1 MTDGSPFGAWPPRT
15 SNDFPRIGQLPPYVL
30 AQVNAEKRERIEAG
44 ADVIDLGMGNPDLAT
59 PPHIVEELV
68 SYVREGKH
76 HKYSA
81 SRGIYGLREGI
92 AEHYHGRYGVTLDP
106 EEEVVVTIGVK
117 EGIAHL
123 MLALLEPGDTVLVPS
138 PVYPIHKYSVL
149 FVGGQVRSIPLV
161 GDEEGMVAGEAL
173 LAAVEDAV
181 ASTWPR
187 PKALFLSFPHNPTTL
202 VADRGFLEAAVDV
215 CRRNRLLLIH
225 DFAYADFGFNE
236 DPPSLMEIP
245 GAREIGVEFFSM
257 SKSYCMAG
265 WRVGFC
271 VGNSAIVQALTRVKS
286 YLDYGIFQPIQIAA
300 AHALRSGQECVSET
314 RETYRRRRDALAG
327 ALRDN
332 GWAVP
337 LPPATMFMWA
347 PIPEPY
353 VGMGS
358 VEFARLLL
366 RETGVVVS
374 PGVGFGAEGEGNV
387 RFALIEN
394 EARLREAGE
403 RIGALLRGE
412 RRSSSAA

>member
-1 MTDGSPFGAWPPRT
+1 
-15 SNDFPRIGQLPPYVL
+15 
-30 AQVNAEKRERIEAG
+30 
-44 ADVIDLGMGNPDLAT
+44 
-59 PPHIVEELV
+59 
-68 SYVREGKH
+68 
-76 HKYSA
+76 
-81 SRGIYGLREGI
+81 
-92 AEHYHGRYGVTLDP
+92 
-106 EEEVVVTIGVK
+106 
-117 EGIAHL
+117 
-123 MLALLEPGDTVLVPS
+123 
-138 PVYPIHKYSVL
+138 
-149 FVGGQVRSIPLV
+149 
-161 GDEEGMVAGEAL
+161 
-173 LAAVEDAV
+173 
-181 ASTWPR
+181 
-187 PKALFLSFPHNPTTL
+187 
-202 VADRGFLEAAVDV
+202 
-215 CRRNRLLLIH
+215 
-225 DFAYADFGFNE
+225 
-236 DPPSLMEIP
+236 
-245 GAREIGVEFFSM
+245 VEFFSM

-271 VGNSAIVQALTRVKS
+271 VGNAAMVQALTRVKS

-300 AHALRSGQECVSET
+300 AHALRAGQECVAET

-327 ALRDN
+327 ALQEN
-332 GWAVP
+332 GWPVP
-337 LPPATMFMWA
+337 VPPATMFMWA

>member
-1 MTDGSPFGAWPPRT
+1 MSDGSSHATWPPRT

-30 AQVNAEKRERIEAG
+30 AQVNLEKRERIEAG
-44 ADVIDLGMGNPDLAT
+44 DDVIDLGMGNPDLAT
-59 PPHIVEELV
+59 PQHIVDEMV
-68 SYVREGKH
+68 SYVNEARH

-92 AEHYHGRYGVTLDP
+92 AEHYDRRYGVSLDP

-123 MLALLEPGDTVLVPS
+123 MLALLEAGDTVLVPA
-138 PVYPIHKYSVL
+138 PAYPIHKYSVL
-149 FVGGQVRSIPLV
+149 FMGGQVRSIPLV
-161 GDEEGMVAGEAL
+161 GDEEGRVAGDAL
-173 LAAVEDAV
+173 LAAVEEAV
-181 ASTWPR
+181 ASSWPR
-187 PKALFLSFPHNPTTL
+187 PKALFLSFPNNPTTL
-202 VADRGFLEAAVDV
+202 VADRAFMEEAVEV

-225 DFAYADFGFNE
+225 DFAYADFGFDE
-236 DPPSLMEIP
+236 EPPSLMQIP

-271 VGNSAIVQALTRVKS
+271 VGNRAMVQALTRVKS

-300 AHALRSGQECVSET
+300 AHALRAGQECVAST
-314 RETYRRRRDALAG
+314 RETYRTRRDALTA
-327 ALRDN
+327 ALTDN
-332 GWAVP
+332 GWPVP

-347 PIPEPY
+347 PIPDPY

-358 VEFARLLL
+358 VEFARLVL

-374 PGVGFGAEGEGNV
+374 PGVGFGKEGEGNV

-394 EARLREAGE
+394 EARLREAGD
-403 RIGALLRGE
+403 RIGELLRSD
-412 RRSSSAA
+412 RRSSTAA